1 MAFCI
6 VTGVAGFIG
15 SWLAETLLSKGHEV
29 AGIDCF
35 TDYYSPS
42 IKRGNIA
49 PLLSNSRFSLH
60 ETDLAGEARLPWS
73 GVDYVF
79 HLAAQPG
86 VRTSWGAGFEP
97 YVRNN
102 ILATQ
107 KLLETL
113 KNTNVRRVIFASS
126 SSVYGLAE
134 TLPVKETEPCRPISP
149 YGVSKLAAEQLCGT
163 YLREFGV
170 PIITLRF
177 FTVYGPR
184 QRPDM
189 AFHKFMKCILEG
201 RPIQIYGSGDE
212 TRDYTFA
219 SDVVAACIACI
230 GLDSAGQ
237 VFNIS
242 GGSRTSLNNCI
253 EALRRIT
260 GLPVRVERLERRSGD
275 PRDTHADTA
284 KAHVALG
291 YRPEVS
297 LDEGLEQQW
306 RWIRSV
312 YESCGANAGP
322 AAAK

>member
-15 SWLAETLLSKGHEV
+15 SWLAETLLREGHEV

-42 IKRGNIA
+42 IKRGNVA

-60 ETDLAGEARLPWS
+60 ETDLASEVRLPWS

-107 KLLETL
+107 KFLEAL

-134 TLPVKETEPCRPISP
+134 TLPVRETEPCRPISP
-149 YGVSKLAAEQLCGT
+149 YGVSKLAAEQLCGA

-170 PIITLRF
+170 PITMLRF

-212 TRDYTFA
+212 TRDYTFV
-219 SDVVAACIACI
+219 SDVVASCIACMR
-230 GLDSAGQ
+230 LHSAGQ
-237 VFNIS
+237 VFNVS
-242 GGSRTSLNNCI
+242 GGSRTSLNNCV
-253 EALRRIT
+253 EALHRIT
-260 GLPVRVERLERRSGD
+260 GLPVRVERRERRNGD
-275 PRDTHADTA
+275 PRDTHADST
-284 KAHVALG
+284 KAHLALDYRPTVAL
-291 YRPEVS
+291 E
-297 LDEGLEQQW
+297 EGLEQQW
-306 RWIRSV
+306 RWIRVV
-312 YESCGANAGP
+312 YQGANANVGRVST
-322 AAAK
+322 